1 MTLLLLILCPV
12 LISIAHFCVKEYAEL
27 FSQKIYAI
35 SVLYRNLPLASWI
48 SCILVTVV
56 YVLANIAY
64 FTVISPA
71 EMIASEAVAVVCYV
85 FFTFLDRS
93 FR

>member
-1 MTLLLLILCPV
+1 M
-12 LISIAHFCVKEYAEL
+12 F
-27 FSQKIYAI
+27 
-35 SVLYRNLPLASWI
+35 RNLPLASWI

-71 EMIASEAVAVVCYV
+71 EMIASEAVAVVGEV
-85 FFTFLDRS
+85 FFALAFHTNLVLRHLVK
-93 FR
+93 

>member
-1 MTLLLLILCPV
+1 MLLTVGSDSRNRTWCIVC
-12 LISIAHFCVKEYAEL
+12 C
-27 FSQKIYAI
+27 
-35 SVLYRNLPLASWI
+35 RNLPLASWI

-71 EMIASEAVAVVCYV
+71 EMLMSEAVAVVC
-85 FFTFLDRS
+85 
-93 FR
+93 